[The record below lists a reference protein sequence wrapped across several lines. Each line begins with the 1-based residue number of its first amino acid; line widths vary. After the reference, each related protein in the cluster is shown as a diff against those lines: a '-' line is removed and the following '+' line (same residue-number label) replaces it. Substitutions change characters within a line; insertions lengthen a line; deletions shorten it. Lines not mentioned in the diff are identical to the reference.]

1 MDNRTEVKFGRTPR
15 QMITYI
21 KFELCRAETLWLK
34 AEIHVELV
42 EFHLVES
49 MLTTEGHSREKTNWP
64 CDV

>member
-42 EFHLVES
+42 EFY
-49 MLTTEGHSREKTNWP
+49 
-64 CDV
+64 